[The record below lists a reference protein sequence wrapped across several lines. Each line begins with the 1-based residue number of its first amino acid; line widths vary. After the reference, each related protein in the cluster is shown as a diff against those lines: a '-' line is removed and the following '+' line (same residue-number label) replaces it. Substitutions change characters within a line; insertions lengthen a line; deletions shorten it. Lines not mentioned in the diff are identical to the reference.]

1 MKSKIITTL
10 LSAALLAVPSVWAE
24 PKVGSGAAHTKVT
37 KQAIK
42 QEQKNQTDLLK
53 EVNVGVSQGAAKVI
67 KAIRLLDENKDKE
80 ALAELQAATGKFDI
94 ALAAKPELALV
105 PVDSFVKIT
114 ELVTTPDKLKE
125 QLKLARKMLA
135 DGKVQVARELLEA
148 MQDELRISIVYLP
161 MATYPDAIKLATKY
175 LLEEKKE
182 DAKAILITA
191 INTLVTED
199 EIIPLGLIR
208 SKSLVDQASKLD
220 KKTDKNT
227 VQELLKS
234 AKEQLEI
241 AKLLGYTDENSVA
254 YEDLK
259 GQVEALEKEVKGKNA
274 VEKLY
279 EKIAHSFNALIKK
292 QGVSNKVEK

>member
-10 LSAALLAVPSVWAE
+10 LSAALLAVPVAWAE
-24 PKVGSGAAHTKVT
+24 QQASSDAAHSKTT

-42 QEQKNQTDLLK
+42 QEQKSQSDLLK

-67 KAIRLLDENKDKE
+67 KAIKLLDENKDKE
-80 ALAELQAATGKFDI
+80 ALAELQAATGKFDV
-94 ALAAKPELALV
+94 ALAANPKLALV
-105 PVDSFVKIT
+105 PVDSFVKIN
-114 ELVTTPDKLKE
+114 ELVTTPEQLKE
-125 QLKLARKMLA
+125 QLKLAKKMLA

-161 MATYPDAIKLATKY
+161 MGTYPDAIKLATKY
-175 LLEEKKE
+175 LLEEKRE

-208 SKSLVDQASKLD
+208 AKSLVDQASKLD
-220 KKTDKNT
+220 KTTDKKT
-227 VQELLKS
+227 IQELLKS
-234 AKEQLEI
+234 AKDQLEI
-241 AKLLGYTDENSVA
+241 AKLLGYTDENSAA

-259 GQVEALEKEVKGKNA
+259 AQIEALEKEVKGKNA

-279 EKIAHSFNALIKK
+279 EKIANSFNALIKK
-292 QGVSNKVEK
+292 QGASKKAK

>member
-1 MKSKIITTL
+1 MKSKIMTTL
-10 LSAALLAVPSVWAE
+10 LTAALLAVPVVWAE
-24 PKVGSGAAHTKVT
+24 QKASPDAAHSKTT

-42 QEQKNQTDLLK
+42 QEQKSQSDLLK

-67 KAIRLLDENKDKE
+67 KAIKLLDENKDKE
-80 ALAELQAATGKFDI
+80 ALAELQAATGKFDV
-94 ALAAKPELALV
+94 ALAANPELALV
-105 PVDSFVKIT
+105 PVDSFVKIN
-114 ELVTTPDKLKE
+114 ELVTTPEKLKA
-125 QLKLARKMLA
+125 QLKLAKKMLA

-148 MQDELRISIVYLP
+148 MRDELRISIVYLP
-161 MATYPDAIKLATKY
+161 MGTYPDAIKLATKY
-175 LLEEKKE
+175 LLKEKRD

-220 KKTDKNT
+220 KKTEKNT

-241 AKLLGYTDENSVA
+241 AKLLGYTDENSKA
-254 YEDLK
+254 YENLK
-259 GQVEALEKEVKGKNA
+259 DQIEVLEKEIKGKNA

-279 EKIAHSFNALIKK
+279 EKIAKSFNALIKK
-292 QGVSNKVEK
+292 EGASKAGK

>member
-10 LSAALLAVPSVWAE
+10 LSAALLAVPMVWAE
-24 PKVGSGAAHTKVT
+24 QQARSDAAHSKTT

-42 QEQKNQTDLLK
+42 QEQKTQSDLLK
-53 EVNVGVSQGAAKVI
+53 EVNIGVSQGAAKVI
-67 KAIRLLDENKDKE
+67 KAIKLLDENKDKE
-80 ALAELQAATGKFDI
+80 ALAELQAATGKFDV
-94 ALAAKPELALV
+94 ALAANPELALV
-105 PVDSFVKIT
+105 PVDSFVKIS
-114 ELVTTPDKLKE
+114 ELVTTPDKLKA
-125 QLKLARKMLA
+125 QLKLAKKMLA

-161 MATYPDAIKLATKY
+161 MGTYPDAIKLATKY
-175 LLEEKKE
+175 LLEEKRE

-208 SKSLVDQASKLD
+208 AKSLVDQASKLD
-220 KKTDKNT
+220 KTADKKTI
-227 VQELLKS
+227 QELLKS
-234 AKEQLEI
+234 AKDQLEI
-241 AKLLGYTDENSVA
+241 AKLLGYTDENSAA

-259 GQVEALEKEVKGKNA
+259 GQIEALEKEVKGKNA

-279 EKIAHSFNALIKK
+279 EKIANSFNKLIKK
-292 QGVSNKVEK
+292 QGASKAGK